1 MKHLSVANE
10 SLLPE
15 VEKLLA
21 EGIRVTL
28 KVKGNSMLP
37 FIRGG
42 RDSVTLEA
50 PAGISRGDIVL
61 ARMGQGRY
69 VLHRVIKIK
78 NNIVVLMGDGNCRGT
93 EQCLRSDICGRVIT
107 IVKPH
112 KYISTD
118 SSCMHMAGTVWRL
131 LLPVRR
137 WLLALYKRTII
148 DK

>member
-42 RDSVTLEA
+42 RDNVTLEA

-112 KYISTD
+112 KCISTD

>member
-1 MKHLSVANE
+1 MKKMPVANE

-21 EGIRVTL
+21 EGLHVTL

-61 ARMGQGRY
+61 ARIGKERY
-69 VLHRVIKIK
+69 VLHRIIGTKGNTVI
-78 NNIVVLMGDGNCRGT
+78 LMGDGNCHGT

>member
-21 EGIRVTL
+21 EGMRVTL

-37 FIRGG
+37 FIRSV

-50 PAGISRGDIVL
+50 PDRISRGNIVL
-61 ARMGQGRY
+61 ARIGKGRY
-69 VLHRVIKIK
+69 VLHRIIGTKGNTVI
-78 NNIVVLMGDGNCRGT
+78 LMGDGNCHGT
-93 EQCLRSDICGRVIT
+93 EQCLRSNICGRVIT

-112 KYISTD
+112 KCISTGT
-118 SSCMHMAGTVWRL
+118 SFMHMAGTVWRL

>member
-112 KYISTD
+112 KCISTD

>member
-42 RDSVTLEA
+42 RDNVTLEA

-78 NNIVVLMGDGNCRGT
+78 NNIVVADGRR
-93 EQCLRSDICGRVIT
+93 QLPR
-107 IVKPH
+107 H
-112 KYISTD
+112 
-118 SSCMHMAGTVWRL
+118 GTVPAQRHMRTRHNYSQATQMHLHRL
-131 LLPVRR
+131 FLHAHGRHSMEASAPRET
-137 WLLALYKRTII
+137 LAAGSV
-148 DK
+148 

>member
-50 PAGISRGDIVL
+50 PAGISGDIVL

-118 SSCMHMAGTVWRL
+118 SSCRHMAGTVWRL

>member
-1 MKHLSVANE
+1 MKHMSVANE

-21 EGIRVTL
+21 EGMRVTL

-50 PAGISRGDIVL
+50 PGSISRGNIVL
-61 ARMGQGRY
+61 ARIGKGQY
-69 VLHRVIKIK
+69 VLHRVIGTKG
-78 NNIVVLMGDGNCRGT
+78 NTVVLMGDGNCHGT

-112 KYISTD
+112 RCISTD
-118 SSCMHMAGTVWRL
+118 TSAMHMAGTAWRL
-131 LLPVRR
+131 LRPVRR
-137 WLLALYKRTII
+137 WLLALYKRTTIN
-148 DK
+148 K

>member
-78 NNIVVLMGDGNCRGT
+78 DNIVVLMGDGNCRGT
-93 EQCLRSDICGRVIT
+93 EQCMRHDIYGRVINIIT
-107 IVKPH
+107 PDRCTT
-112 KYISTD
+112 TD
-118 SSCMHMAGTVWRL
+118 TLSMHMAGTAWRL
-131 LLPVRR
+131 LRPVRR
-137 WLLALYKRTII
+137 WLLALYRRTIM